1 MQLHNELKV
10 ANHPLL
16 HRNHYTPDILRKM
29 ARTLCDRELKKEG
42 NVDYVYE
49 DLEVMSDFQ
58 IHETCEKYASLKK
71 YRLKKDDI
79 LNSGKFKVLDELL
92 PKLFDEGHRVL
103 LFSQF
108 VIMMD
113 IMERYLV
120 SETSVFHS
128 SIYL

>member
-1 MQLHNELKV
+1 MRPHNQLKV

-29 ARTLCDRELKKEG
+29 ARTLCDKELKKEG

-92 PKLFDEGHRVL
+92 PKLFDQGHRVL

-120 SETSVFHS
+120 SETFFFF
-128 SIYL
+128 I